1 MDFLIFAVCALAIAL
16 AGPTLVR
23 AVEGVGDAT
32 GLGHVWLGTVL
43 LAGATSLPELVSVV
57 SAAGIDQPDIAVGTV
72 LGSNMFNMTIFGV
85 VLVLFPLAV
94 RTDRASALTGGLA
107 IVLGAATLI
116 FIVTGEV
123 ALGHVGLGAI
133 VLLGLYVA
141 GSLLLFR
148 EERRGS
154 AAPAAAASTDAA
166 PAPAPETTA
175 EARHRPRRAD
185 VARLAVATAV
195 VFVASLFLP
204 SAAEGI
210 ADTLGVS
217 GGVVGVVGVALATS
231 LPEVVTSSVALW
243 RGSPGLVVG
252 NVFGSNV
259 FNVAVLFPGDLAL
272 DEGPLLAAA
281 MNEQAVTAAFGL
293 GLMLLA
299 LLALVDRMPWS
310 VAGGGGL
317 LRRGWALRA
326 AGVAILLGYLVGVVV
341 TVGLG
346 IETG

>member
-1 MDFLIFAVCALAIAL
+1 MDFLIFALCALAIAL

-32 GLGHVWLGTVL
+32 GLGHLWLGTVL

-94 RTDRASALTGGLA
+94 RTDRASALTGGVA
-107 IVLGAATLI
+107 IVLGAATLV

-148 EERRGS
+148 EARRGS
-154 AAPAAAASTDAA
+154 AAAAAAASTA
-166 PAPAPETTA
+166 PAPAPEKT
-175 EARHRPRRAD
+175 EARRRPRRAD
-185 VARLAVATAV
+185 VVRLAAATAV

-231 LPEVVTSSVALW
+231 LPEVVTSAVALW

-281 MNEQAVTAAFGL
+281 MSEQAVTAAFGL

>member
-1 MDFLIFAVCALAIAL
+1 MDFLIFALCALAIAL

-32 GLGHVWLGTVL
+32 GLGHLWLGTVL

-94 RTDRASALTGGLA
+94 RTDRASALTGGVA
-107 IVLGAATLI
+107 IVLGAATLV

-133 VLLGLYVA
+133 VLLGLYVT

-148 EERRGS
+148 EARRGS
-154 AAPAAAASTDAA
+154 AAPAAAASTD
-166 PAPAPETTA
+166 PAPAPEKT
-175 EARHRPRRAD
+175 EARRRPRRAD
-185 VARLAVATAV
+185 VVRLAAATAV

-231 LPEVVTSSVALW
+231 LPEVVTSAVALW

-281 MNEQAVTAAFGL
+281 MSEQAVTAAFGL

-310 VAGGGGL
+310 SAGGEGL

-326 AGVAILLGYLVGVVV
+326 AGVAILLGYLVGVIV

>member
-107 IVLGAATLI
+107 IVLGAVTLV
-116 FIVTGEV
+116 FIATGEV

-154 AAPAAAASTDAA
+154 TAPAPAASTDPAA
-166 PAPAPETTA
+166 APAPETTA
-175 EARHRPRRAD
+175 ARRRPRRAD
-185 VARLAVATAV
+185 LARLAVATAV

-310 VAGGGGL
+310 VAGGAGL

>member
-1 MDFLIFAVCALAIAL
+1 MDFLIFALCALAIAL

-32 GLGHVWLGTVL
+32 GLGHLWLGTVL

-94 RTDRASALTGGLA
+94 RTDRASALTGGVA
-107 IVLGAATLI
+107 IVLGAATLV

-133 VLLGLYVA
+133 VLLGLYVT

-148 EERRGS
+148 EARRGS
-154 AAPAAAASTDAA
+154 AAPAPAASTD
-166 PAPAPETTA
+166 PAPAPEQT
-175 EARHRPRRAD
+175 EARRRPRRAD
-185 VARLAVATAV
+185 VVRLAAATAV

-231 LPEVVTSSVALW
+231 LPEVVTSAVALW

-281 MNEQAVTAAFGL
+281 MSEQAVTAAFGL

-310 VAGGGGL
+310 SAGGEGL

>member
-1 MDFLIFAVCALAIAL
+1 MDFLIFAACALAIAL

-107 IVLGAATLI
+107 IVLGAATLV

-123 ALGHVGLGAI
+123 ALGHVGLGAM

-154 AAPAAAASTDAA
+154 AAPAPAASTDPAAA
-166 PAPAPETTA
+166 PAPDTTA
-175 EARHRPRRAD
+175 ARRRPRRAD
-185 VARLAVATAV
+185 LARLAVATAV

-259 FNVAVLFPGDLAL
+259 FNVAVLFPGDLGL

>member
-32 GLGHVWLGTVL
+32 GLGHLWLGTVL

-94 RTDRASALTGGLA
+94 RTDRASALTGGFA
-107 IVLGAATLI
+107 ILLGAVALI
-116 FIVTGEV
+116 FILTGEV
-123 ALGHVGLGAI
+123 ALEHVGIGAI
-133 VLLGLYVA
+133 VLLGLYA
-141 GSLLLFR
+141 TGSLLLFR
-148 EERRGS
+148 EERRAS
-154 AAPAAAASTDAA
+154 AAPAPSTDPAAA
-166 PAPAPETTA
+166 PEQTQ
-175 EARHRPRRAD
+175 ARRRPRRGD
-185 VARLAVATAV
+185 VAQLVVATAV

-310 VAGGGGL
+310 AAGGAGL
-317 LRRGWALRA
+317 LRRGRTLRA
-326 AGVAILLGYLVGVVV
+326 AGVAILLGYLAGVVV

>member
-1 MDFLIFAVCALAIAL
+1 MDFLIFALCALAIAL

-32 GLGHVWLGTVL
+32 GLGHLWLGTVL

-94 RTDRASALTGGLA
+94 RTDRASALTGGVA
-107 IVLGAATLI
+107 IVLGAATLV

-148 EERRGS
+148 EARRGS
-154 AAPAAAASTDAA
+154 AAPAAAAATD
-166 PAPAPETTA
+166 PAPAPEQTA
-175 EARHRPRRAD
+175 ARRRPRRAD
-185 VARLAVATAV
+185 VARLAAATAV

-231 LPEVVTSSVALW
+231 LPEVVTSAVALW

-259 FNVAVLFPGDLAL
+259 FNIAVLLPGDIAL

-310 VAGGGGL
+310 VAGGEGL
-317 LRRGWALRA
+317 LRRGRALRA
-326 AGVAILLGYLVGVVV
+326 VGVAILLGYLVGVVV

>member
-1 MDFLIFAVCALAIAL
+1 M
-16 AGPTLVR
+16 
-23 AVEGVGDAT
+23 
-32 GLGHVWLGTVL
+32 
-43 LAGATSLPELVSVV
+43 V

-94 RTDRASALTGGLA
+94 RTDRASALTGGVA
-107 IVLGAATLI
+107 IVLGAATLV

-133 VLLGLYVA
+133 VLLGLYVT

-148 EERRGS
+148 EARRGS
-154 AAPAAAASTDAA
+154 AAPAPAASTD
-166 PAPAPETTA
+166 PAPAPEQT
-175 EARHRPRRAD
+175 EARRRPRRAD
-185 VARLAVATAV
+185 VVRLAAATAV

-231 LPEVVTSSVALW
+231 LPEVVTSAVALW

-281 MNEQAVTAAFGL
+281 MSEQAVTAAFGL

-310 VAGGGGL
+310 SAGGEGL

>member
-107 IVLGAATLI
+107 IVLGAATLV

-166 PAPAPETTA
+166 AAPETT
-175 EARHRPRRAD
+175 EARRRPRRAD

-272 DEGPLLAAA
+272 DEGPLLAVA

>member
-107 IVLGAATLI
+107 ITLGAATLV
-116 FIVTGEV
+116 FILTGEV
-123 ALGHVGLGAI
+123 ALAHLGVGAI
-133 VLLGLYVA
+133 VLLGLYVV

-148 EERRGS
+148 EDRR
-154 AAPAAAASTDAA
+154 AAAAPQDPDAA
-166 PAPAPETTA
+166 AAPDGTRAM
-175 EARHRPRRAD
+175 PRRAD
-185 VARLAVATAV
+185 VVRLAAATAV

-243 RGSPGLVVG
+243 RGAPGLVVG

-272 DEGPLLAAA
+272 DEGPLLTAAQ
-281 MNEQAVTAAFGL
+281 NEQAVTAAFGL

-310 VAGGGGL
+310 AAGGAGL
-317 LRRGWALRA
+317 LRRGRVLRL
-326 AGVAILLGYLVGVVV
+326 AGAGILVGYLLGVVV

>member
-1 MDFLIFAVCALAIAL
+1 MDFAIFTVCALAIAL
-16 AGPTLVR
+16 AGPVLVR
-23 AVEGVGDAT
+23 AVEGVGERT
-32 GLGHVWLGTVL
+32 GLGHLWLGTVL
-43 LAGATSLPELVSVV
+43 LAGATSLPELVSIVA
-57 SAAGIDQPDIAVGTV
+57 AAGIDQPDIAVGTV

-94 RTDRASALTGGLA
+94 RTDRAGALTGGVA
-107 IVLGAATLI
+107 IVLGAATLV
-116 FIVTGEV
+116 FLLSGGG
-123 ALGHVGLGAI
+123 ALGHVGGGAI
-133 VLLGLYVA
+133 VLLALYVG

-148 EERRGS
+148 EDRR
-154 AAPAAAASTDAA
+154 AAAAAA
-166 PAPAPETTA
+166 NPDVEPALASM
-175 EARHRPRRAD
+175 PRRGD
-185 VARLAVATAV
+185 VLQLLAATAV

-210 ADTLGVS
+210 AETLGVS

-231 LPEVVTSSVALW
+231 LPEVVTSAVALW
-243 RGSPGLVVG
+243 RGAPGLVVG

-281 MNEQAVTAAFGL
+281 MDEQAVTAAFGL
-293 GLMLLA
+293 LLMLLA
-299 LLALVDRMPWS
+299 LAALVDRMPWS
-310 VAGGGGL
+310 SQGGRGLRRRSRALRLLGGGIL
-317 LRRGWALRA
+317 
-326 AGVAILLGYLVGVVV
+326 AGYVVGVVL

>member
-1 MDFLIFAVCALAIAL
+1 MDFLIFALCALAIAL

-32 GLGHVWLGTVL
+32 GLGHLWLGTVL

-94 RTDRASALTGGLA
+94 RTDRASALTGGVA
-107 IVLGAATLI
+107 IVLGAATLV

-148 EERRGS
+148 EARRGS
-154 AAPAAAASTDAA
+154 AAPAPAASTD
-166 PAPAPETTA
+166 PAPAPEKT
-175 EARHRPRRAD
+175 EARRRPRRAD
-185 VARLAVATAV
+185 VVRLAAATAV

-231 LPEVVTSSVALW
+231 LPEVVTSAVALW

-259 FNVAVLFPGDLAL
+259 FNIAVLLPGDIVL

-281 MNEQAVTAAFGL
+281 MSEQAVTAAFGL

-310 VAGGGGL
+310 SAGGEGL

>member
-1 MDFLIFAVCALAIAL
+1 M
-16 AGPTLVR
+16 
-23 AVEGVGDAT
+23 
-32 GLGHVWLGTVL
+32 
-43 LAGATSLPELVSVV
+43 
-57 SAAGIDQPDIAVGTV
+57 
-72 LGSNMFNMTIFGV
+72 
-85 VLVLFPLAV
+85 
-94 RTDRASALTGGLA
+94 
-107 IVLGAATLI
+107 
-116 FIVTGEV
+116 
-123 ALGHVGLGAI
+123 
-133 VLLGLYVA
+133 
-141 GSLLLFR
+141 
-148 EERRGS
+148 
-154 AAPAAAASTDAA
+154 
-166 PAPAPETTA
+166 
-175 EARHRPRRAD
+175 
-185 VARLAVATAV
+185 

-231 LPEVVTSSVALW
+231 LPEVVTSAVALW

-281 MNEQAVTAAFGL
+281 MSEQAVTAAFGL

-310 VAGGGGL
+310 SAGGEGL

>member
-1 MDFLIFAVCALAIAL
+1 MDFLIFALCALAIAL

-32 GLGHVWLGTVL
+32 GLGHLWLGTVL

-94 RTDRASALTGGLA
+94 RTDRASALTGGVA
-107 IVLGAATLI
+107 IVLGAATLV

-148 EERRGS
+148 EARRGS
-154 AAPAAAASTDAA
+154 AAAVAVASTD
-166 PAPAPETTA
+166 PAPAPEQT
-175 EARHRPRRAD
+175 EARRRPRRAD
-185 VARLAVATAV
+185 VVRLAAATAV

-231 LPEVVTSSVALW
+231 LPEVVTSAVALW

-281 MNEQAVTAAFGL
+281 MSEQAVTAAFGL

-310 VAGGGGL
+310 SAGGEGL

>member
-107 IVLGAATLI
+107 IVLGAATLV

-154 AAPAAAASTDAA
+154 AAPAPAASTDAA
-166 PAPAPETTA
+166 GPGAGDDGGAAQAASRGPGAAGRGDGGGVRGLAVPAQ
-175 EARHRPRRAD
+175 RGRGHRGHAGGQRGRRGRRRRGAGD
-185 VARLAVATAV
+185 VVARGRDIERGAVA
-195 VFVASLFLP
+195 
-204 SAAEGI
+204 
-210 ADTLGVS
+210 
-217 GGVVGVVGVALATS
+217 
-231 LPEVVTSSVALW
+231 
-243 RGSPGLVVG
+243 GSPGLVVG

>member
-1 MDFLIFAVCALAIAL
+1 MDFLIFAACALAIAL

-107 IVLGAATLI
+107 IVLGAATLV

-154 AAPAAAASTDAA
+154 TAPAPAASTDPAA
-166 PAPAPETTA
+166 APETT
-175 EARHRPRRAD
+175 EARRRPRRAD
-185 VARLAVATAV
+185 LARLAVATAV

-281 MNEQAVTAAFGL
+281 MSEQAVTAAFGL

>member
-1 MDFLIFAVCALAIAL
+1 MDFLIFALCALAIAL

-32 GLGHVWLGTVL
+32 GLGHLWLGTVL

-57 SAAGIDQPDIAVGTV
+57 SATGIDQPDIAVGTV

-94 RTDRASALTGGLA
+94 RTDRASALTGGVA
-107 IVLGAATLI
+107 IVLGAATLV

-133 VLLGLYVA
+133 VLLGLYVT

-148 EERRGS
+148 EARRGS
-154 AAPAAAASTDAA
+154 AAPAPAASTD
-166 PAPAPETTA
+166 PAPAPEKT
-175 EARHRPRRAD
+175 EARRRPRRAD
-185 VARLAVATAV
+185 VVRLAAATAV

-231 LPEVVTSSVALW
+231 LPEVVTSAVALW

-281 MNEQAVTAAFGL
+281 MSEQAVTAAFGL

>member
-107 IVLGAATLI
+107 ITLGAATLV
-116 FIVTGEV
+116 FILTGEV
-123 ALGHVGLGAI
+123 ALAHVGIGAI
-133 VLLGLYVA
+133 VLLALYVV

-148 EERRGS
+148 EDRR
-154 AAPAAAASTDAA
+154 AAAAPQDPDAA
-166 PAPAPETTA
+166 AAPDGTRAM
-175 EARHRPRRAD
+175 PRRAD
-185 VARLAVATAV
+185 VVRLVAATAV

-243 RGSPGLVVG
+243 RGAPGLVVG

-272 DEGPLLAAA
+272 DEGPLLTAAL
-281 MNEQAVTAAFGL
+281 NEQAVTAAFGL
-293 GLMLLA
+293 ALMLLA

-310 VAGGGGL
+310 AAGGAGL
-317 LRRGWALRA
+317 LRRGRVLRL
-326 AGVAILLGYLVGVVV
+326 AGAGILVGYLLGVVV

>member
-1 MDFLIFAVCALAIAL
+1 MDFLIFALCALAIAL

-32 GLGHVWLGTVL
+32 GLGHLWLGTVL

-94 RTDRASALTGGLA
+94 RTDRASALTGGVA
-107 IVLGAATLI
+107 IVLGAATLV

-133 VLLGLYVA
+133 VLLGLYVT

-148 EERRGS
+148 EARRGS
-154 AAPAAAASTDAA
+154 AAPAAAASTD
-166 PAPAPETTA
+166 PAPAPEQT
-175 EARHRPRRAD
+175 EARRRPRRAD
-185 VARLAVATAV
+185 VVRLAAATAV

-231 LPEVVTSSVALW
+231 LPEVVTSAVALW

-281 MNEQAVTAAFGL
+281 MSEQAVTAAFGL

-310 VAGGGGL
+310 SAGGEGL

>member
-1 MDFLIFAVCALAIAL
+1 MDFLIFALCALAIAL

-32 GLGHVWLGTVL
+32 GLGHLWLGTVL

-94 RTDRASALTGGLA
+94 RTDRASALTGGVA
-107 IVLGAATLI
+107 IVLGAATLV

-133 VLLGLYVA
+133 VLLGLYVT
-141 GSLLLFR
+141 GSLLLFW
-148 EERRGS
+148 EARRGS
-154 AAPAAAASTDAA
+154 AAPAPAASTD
-166 PAPAPETTA
+166 PAPAPEKTA
-175 EARHRPRRAD
+175 ARRRPRRAD
-185 VARLAVATAV
+185 VVRLAAATAV

-231 LPEVVTSSVALW
+231 LPEVVTSAVALW

-281 MNEQAVTAAFGL
+281 MSEQAVTAAFGL

-299 LLALVDRMPWS
+299 LLALVGRMPWS
-310 VAGGGGL
+310 AAGGEGL

-326 AGVAILLGYLVGVVV
+326 AGVAILLGYLVGVIV

>member
-1 MDFLIFAVCALAIAL
+1 MDFLIFALCALAIAL

-32 GLGHVWLGTVL
+32 GLGHLWLGTVL

-57 SAAGIDQPDIAVGTV
+57 SATGIDQPDIAVGTV

-94 RTDRASALTGGLA
+94 RTDRASALTGGVA
-107 IVLGAATLI
+107 IVLGAATLV

-133 VLLGLYVA
+133 VLLGLYVT

-148 EERRGS
+148 EARRGS
-154 AAPAAAASTDAA
+154 AAPAPAASTD
-166 PAPAPETTA
+166 PAPAPEKT
-175 EARHRPRRAD
+175 EARRRPRRAD
-185 VARLAVATAV
+185 VVRLAAATAV

-231 LPEVVTSSVALW
+231 LPEVVTSAVALW

-281 MNEQAVTAAFGL
+281 MSEQAVTAAFGL

-310 VAGGGGL
+310 SAGGEGL
-317 LRRGWALRA
+317 LRRSWALRA

>member
-154 AAPAAAASTDAA
+154 AAPAPAASTDAA
-166 PAPAPETTA
+166 AAPETT
-175 EARHRPRRAD
+175 EARRRPRRAD
-185 VARLAVATAV
+185 LARLAVATAV

-272 DEGPLLAAA
+272 DEGPLLAVA

>member
-1 MDFLIFAVCALAIAL
+1 MDFLIFALCALAIAL

-32 GLGHVWLGTVL
+32 GLGHLWLGTVL

-94 RTDRASALTGGLA
+94 RTDRASALTGGVA
-107 IVLGAATLI
+107 IVLGAATLV

-133 VLLGLYVA
+133 VLLGLYVT

-148 EERRGS
+148 EARRGS
-154 AAPAAAASTDAA
+154 AAPAPAASTD
-166 PAPAPETTA
+166 PAPAPEKT
-175 EARHRPRRAD
+175 EARRRPRRAD
-185 VARLAVATAV
+185 VVRLAAATAV

-231 LPEVVTSSVALW
+231 LPEVVTSAVALW

-281 MNEQAVTAAFGL
+281 MSEQAVTAAFGL

-310 VAGGGGL
+310 SAGGEGL

>member
-1 MDFLIFAVCALAIAL
+1 MDFLIFALCALAIAL

-32 GLGHVWLGTVL
+32 GLGHLWLGTVL

-94 RTDRASALTGGLA
+94 RTDRASALTGGVA
-107 IVLGAATLI
+107 IVLGAATLV

-133 VLLGLYVA
+133 VLLGLYVT

-148 EERRGS
+148 EARRGS
-154 AAPAAAASTDAA
+154 AAPAAAASTD
-166 PAPAPETTA
+166 PAPAPEKT
-175 EARHRPRRAD
+175 EARRRPRRAD
-185 VARLAVATAV
+185 VVRLATATAV

-231 LPEVVTSSVALW
+231 LPEVVTSAVALW

-281 MNEQAVTAAFGL
+281 MSEQAVTAAFGL

-310 VAGGGGL
+310 SAGGEGL

-326 AGVAILLGYLVGVVV
+326 AGVAILLGYLVGVIV